1 MKQKNSGFTA
11 SGPVRPEICPGDKWQ
26 DKSGGVITVTG
37 YEYNRVTYLREG
49 YEHPCIYPVDRFR
62 REFTQVSKAPPAECS
77 DIDRI
82 MRVTG
87 AERIR
92 AVHEI
97 IRERRR
103 TE

>member
-1 MKQKNSGFTA
+1 MMKKINQARPEGFA
-11 SGPVRPEICPGDKWQ
+11 RPEIRPGDKWR

-62 REFTQVSKAPPAECS
+62 REFTLVSKAPPAEFN
-77 DIDRI
+77 DINRI

-92 AVHEI
+92 VVREI